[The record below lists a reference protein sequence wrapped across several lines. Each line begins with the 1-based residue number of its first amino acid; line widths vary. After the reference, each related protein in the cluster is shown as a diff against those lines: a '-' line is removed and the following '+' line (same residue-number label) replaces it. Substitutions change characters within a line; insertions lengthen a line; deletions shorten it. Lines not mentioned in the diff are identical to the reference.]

1 MKQQMTYNE
10 DSARLSVILRVMNG
24 KTFGL
29 RYSEQIVGGR
39 ARLEQL
45 IVDGKIR
52 AEKVNCRAQNGKWQC
67 NAGDVLRYA
76 VIK

>member
-1 MKQQMTYNE
+1 MTYNE

-45 IVDGKIR
+45 IVEGKIR

-76 VIK
+76 IIK